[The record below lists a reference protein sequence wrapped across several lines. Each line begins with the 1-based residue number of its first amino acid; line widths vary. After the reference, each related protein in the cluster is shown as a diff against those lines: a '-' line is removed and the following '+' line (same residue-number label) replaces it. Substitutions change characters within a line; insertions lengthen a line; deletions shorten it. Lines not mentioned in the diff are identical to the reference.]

1 MSLPAGEEVY
11 THGRPP
17 CHGTGV
23 VWTREELDEAI
34 KGPVASI
41 LFDEEGKSGIR
52 ETLGE
57 TEFETAGI
65 EDVLRDPNEVDGW
78 RVGEAIADTYL
89 THYRSCTFPWPSDRD
104 KRKSGSSLPG
114 ADLVGL
120 GIDDNG
126 DCLAFGEVKTSN
138 EKRYPPKVMYDDA
151 GGLSRQ
157 LTNLRDGD
165 SIRKDLFKYLGVR
178 AKHAEW
184 KPRFQSAGKRFLK
197 NNSDVQIYG
206 VLVRDVKPN
215 VRDIQK
221 GVDELVDDCPE
232 ETRIEFL
239 AVYIPCGEISNLG
252 NKTVSQRSGSKR

>member
-1 MSLPAGEEVY
+1 MSLPSGKEAY
-11 THGRPP
+11 THGQPP
-17 CHGTGV
+17 CSGTGI

-34 KGPVASI
+34 KGPVASV
-41 LFDEEGKSGIR
+41 LFDDEGKADIR
-52 ETLGE
+52 EALGE

-65 EDVLRDPNEVDGW
+65 EDVLRGLDKVDDW
-78 RVGEAIADTYL
+78 RVGESIADAYL
-89 THYRSCTFPWPSDRD
+89 THHRSCMFPWPSDRD
-104 KRKSGSSLPG
+104 KRKGGSSLPG

-126 DCLAFGEVKTSN
+126 DCLAFGEVKTSS
-138 EKRYPPKVMYDDA
+138 EKKHPPKVVYDEA
-151 GGLSRQ
+151 GGLNRQ
-157 LTNLRDGD
+157 MTNLRDMV
-165 SIRKDLFKYLGVR
+165 SIREDLFKYLGVR

-184 KPRFQSAGKRFLK
+184 KPRFQAAGKRFLK

-221 GVDELVDDCPE
+221 GVDELADDCPE

-239 AVYIPCGEISNLG
+239 AVYIPCGEVANLG
-252 NKTVSQRSGSKR
+252 DKVVSQRSEDVQ